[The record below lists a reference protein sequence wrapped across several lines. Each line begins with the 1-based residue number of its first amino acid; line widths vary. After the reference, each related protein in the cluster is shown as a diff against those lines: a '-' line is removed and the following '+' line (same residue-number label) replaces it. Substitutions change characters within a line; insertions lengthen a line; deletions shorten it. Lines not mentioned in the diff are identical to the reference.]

1 MIARAMIKVPKWPQ
15 YTSSY
20 STYNTYLSLNSIFSV
35 IFAEKCSFG
44 QPFWILCPRKKNA
57 QHLQSGIHQIWIQ
70 HIQIDKKQQKNIIY
84 YEKQGHTIISI
95 TPSLDYFYDIYI
107 QG

>member
-1 MIARAMIKVPKWPQ
+1 MQKTVV
-15 YTSSY
+15 
-20 STYNTYLSLNSIFSV
+20 FGGHFGF
-35 IFAEKCSFG
+35 FALE
-44 QPFWILCPRKKNA
+44 KNA

-95 TPSLDYFYDIYI
+95 TPSLDYKQCCDTQCSVVLNDLVAIEH
-107 QG
+107 

>member
-1 MIARAMIKVPKWPQ
+1 MFFCLLGICILENEQRYW
-15 YTSSY
+15 Y
-20 STYNTYLSLNSIFSV
+20 SQRNLVVFGGHFGF
-35 IFAEKCSFG
+35 FALE
-44 QPFWILCPRKKNA
+44 KNA

-95 TPSLDYFYDIYI
+95 TPSLD
-107 QG
+107 